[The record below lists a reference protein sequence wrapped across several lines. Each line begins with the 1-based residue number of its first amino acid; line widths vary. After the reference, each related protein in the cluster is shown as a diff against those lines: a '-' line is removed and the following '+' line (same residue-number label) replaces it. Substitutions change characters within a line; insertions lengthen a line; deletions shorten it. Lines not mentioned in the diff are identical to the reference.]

1 MKIRKFT
8 SYCFT
13 FLILNADAFTQSIND
28 FEDFPWCSSQK
39 DVRKL
44 MLESGQIKLNSDGK
58 DFIVFENRKFGDY
71 AVKYWSYRF
80 YNDSL
85 YSVII
90 VMDSIT
96 REDIL
101 KIENLKKFIKE
112 GHITRFGNSIL
123 KLDYTWL
130 LSDSLGNL
138 IGIIEI
144 DANPSSSFGSR
155 IRVIFR
161 YYPLLIRMIEQ
172 NKFYY

>member
-1 MKIRKFT
+1 MKIRKLT

-28 FEDFPWCSSQK
+28 FEDFPWCYSQK
-39 DVRKL
+39 DLRKL

-58 DFIVFENRKFGDY
+58 DFIVFENGKFGDY

-101 KIENLKKFIKE
+101 KIENLKKFIFNKD
-112 GHITRFGNSIL
+112 INLFGNH
-123 KLDYTWL
+123 
-130 LSDSLGNL
+130 
-138 IGIIEI
+138 
-144 DANPSSSFGSR
+144 
-155 IRVIFR
+155 
-161 YYPLLIRMIEQ
+161 
-172 NKFYY
+172 